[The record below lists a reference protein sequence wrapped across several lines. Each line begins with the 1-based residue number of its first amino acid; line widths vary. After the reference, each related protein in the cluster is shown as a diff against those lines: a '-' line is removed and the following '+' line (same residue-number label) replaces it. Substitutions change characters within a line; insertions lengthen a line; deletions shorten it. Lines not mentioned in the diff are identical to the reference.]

1 MVLFSANGTNSSVLR
16 RGDFITFYVTLS
28 EPVPMFSTR
37 ISKFYVSTVFLLH
50 FQERLNSEKGHK
62 CEQICSYLLE
72 EKESFIICGGNKCV
86 YVKCITLC
94 NCLLSSSSR
103 FSANCVQDF
112 RSVNQ
117 YSWFWKSF
125 NMVDHGNI
133 TVNTSNNSMFLFQ
146 KAIEIDKS
154 LISTTPRNLNEARN
168 ASPPSFCIKM
178 LDSIFRRIYQGVN
191 HNLLLQL
198 FLIGF
203 CLFAVN
209 LEK

>member
-1 MVLFSANGTNSSVLR
+1 
-16 RGDFITFYVTLS
+16 
-28 EPVPMFSTR
+28 
-37 ISKFYVSTVFLLH
+37 
-50 FQERLNSEKGHK
+50 
-62 CEQICSYLLE
+62 
-72 EKESFIICGGNKCV
+72 
-86 YVKCITLC
+86 
-94 NCLLSSSSR
+94 
-103 FSANCVQDF
+103 
-112 RSVNQ
+112 
-117 YSWFWKSF
+117 
-125 NMVDHGNI
+125 MVDHGNI

-209 LEK
+209 LEKQRFHLISGCCFNDQHGFRTFPVNPQPIVSYSWYIFKSFIIAFSQIQNNIRLS